1 MHWSEPVS
9 AGPAPDR
16 KAENLVPDEPWLSS
30 PASSELE
37 LNTDLLGEVLRE
49 YRRVNK
55 INQADLAQLLHLDQS
70 YVSKIETGKRRVTDI
85 EMLLRIAQQLNVP
98 PARLGLSDELLRP
111 VADPSGSRL
120 VGDVDPVAVSQEKWR
135 RTRRALNRSR
145 RELAQATAGLYRPD
159 VRVGD
164 LTFLALP
171 QWTPAAPIPL
181 DEIRLDWLDNPPPVS
196 ITGSEPEAASTLP
209 LRAPGK
215 SFPRYTSAVRY
226 LDPPKLFEN
235 RTSYRLLE
243 VDLRDDPHMKFGLAA
258 YFDKLDLAEAIAHE
272 AAMAHAAGS
281 KRLNW
286 DSLPLRA
293 LIGDPFDMERRY
305 IIPAI
310 ETLTLRRNRKTGE
323 ATFLLHWRDPA
334 KVATSAGIYGLI
346 PAGEFQ
352 PSTVSTHDREND
364 FSLWRSMVRE
374 YSEEI
379 LGEPERDG
387 SSGEPLVYEDW
398 PLYKDLE
405 RARQNGR
412 VSPYC
417 LGIGLDTL
425 TLTATILTVVVFDDD
440 AFDEL
445 FGDAVSVNSE
455 GSLVSSSDVVNVTD
469 GLRFNGEN
477 VLRLLRDEPVASPG
491 ACILRRAYDSRDF
504 LLR

>member
-1 MHWSEPVS
+1 M
-9 AGPAPDR
+9 
-16 KAENLVPDEPWLSS
+16 PDEPWLSS
-30 PASSELE
+30 PASSERE

-49 YRRVNK
+49 YRRANK

-70 YVSKIETGKRRVTDI
+70 YVSKIETGKRWVTDI
-85 EMLLRIAQQLNVP
+85 EMLLRIAQQLNTP

-111 VADPSGSRL
+111 VSDPLGSRL
-120 VGDVDPVAVSQEKWR
+120 VGDVDPVAMSQEKWR
-135 RTRRALNRSR
+135 RTRRTLNRSR
-145 RELAQATAGLYRPD
+145 RELAQAAADLYRPD
-159 VRVGD
+159 VRVND

-171 QWTPAAPIPL
+171 QWIPAEPIPL
-181 DEIRLDWLDNPPPVS
+181 DDIRLSWIDDPPPVS
-196 ITGSEPEAASTLP
+196 ITGSEPEAAATLP

-215 SFPRYTSAVRY
+215 SFPRYTSAIRY

-235 RTSYRLLE
+235 RTSYRLLNA
-243 VDLRDDPHMKFGLAA
+243 DLRNTPRMTFGLAA

-272 AAMAHAAGS
+272 IALTTDGANRRVDWS
-281 KRLNW
+281 
-286 DSLPLRA
+286 DLPLRG
-293 LIGDPFDMERRY
+293 LTGDPFDMERRY
-305 IIPAI
+305 IVPAI
-310 ETLTLRRNRKTGE
+310 ETLTLRRNRESGE

-352 PSTVSTHDREND
+352 PSTVATHDREND

-379 LGEPERDG
+379 LGDPERDG
-387 SSGEPLVYEDW
+387 SSGEPLVYENW
-398 PLYKDLE
+398 PLFKDLE
-405 RARQNGR
+405 QARLDGR

-425 TLTATILTVVVFDDD
+425 TLTATILTVTVFDDD

-455 GSLVSSSDVVNVTD
+455 GSLVSSSDMVNVTD
-469 GLRFNGEN
+469 GLQFNEEN
-477 VLRLLRDEPVASPG
+477 VSRLLRDEPVASPG
-491 ACILRRAYDSRDF
+491 ACILRRAFDWRDT
-504 LLR
+504 LIGHRT